1 MLKKLWLLVKLTGR
15 EVWRHPIHQMAAA
28 LSFFALFALPPL
40 ALVLMVAAGEVIGG
54 EEARSTLLAEVQRN
68 AGVEARDLAATV
80 IENTPRPGKGDLLTQ
95 LLSVG
100 ALLFG
105 ATAGFHQLQFML
117 NHIWDVPRRRGWWR
131 FLSTFLKRGMSFLLI
146 VVTGTAVLALFGT
159 GVLADAIPDALAN
172 ALSPGVLTWLTS
184 GLQTLLAFVLLT
196 LHLAL
201 VFKILPDVH
210 VPWRSALLGAL
221 LTTALFL
228 AGKEVVGL
236 YLRHG
241 NLGTAFGAA
250 GSLVV
255 TLIWVYAA
263 ALLLLAGGAFTRA
276 HGLWRESLRAPAP

>member
-1 MLKKLWLLVKLTGR
+1 VLKKLWSLVKLTGK
-15 EVWRHPIHQMAAA
+15 EVFRHPIHQMAAA

-54 EEARSTLLAEVQRN
+54 DEARTTFLVEIERN
-68 AGVEARDLAATV
+68 MGHEARDVAATV
-80 IENTPRPGKGDLLTQ
+80 VDHTPRPGRGDLLTQ

-105 ATAGFHQLQFML
+105 ATAGFYQLQFML
-117 NHIWDVPRRRGWWR
+117 NRIWEVPRRRGWWPV
-131 FLSTFLKRGMSFLLI
+131 LSKILKRGLSFLLI
-146 VVTGTAVLALFGT
+146 VVSGTLVLALFGT
-159 GVLADAIPDALAN
+159 GALADAIPDMLAN
-172 ALSPGVLTWLTS
+172 ALSPEVLAWVTS

-201 VFKILPDVH
+201 VFKVLPDVH

-228 AGKEVVGL
+228 AGKEIVGL
-236 YLRHG
+236 YLRHS

-263 ALLLLAGGAFTRA
+263 ALLVLAGGAFTRA
-276 HGLWRESLRAPAP
+276 HAQWRASLVAA